1 MSVKW
6 EKQEGNQGLLTIEV
20 STEEVNKALDK
31 AFKKI
36 VVKINEPGFRK
47 GKMPRPLFEKKYG
60 VEALYQ
66 DALEIII
73 PDAYSN
79 AIDEAGIE
87 PVDYPEIA
95 GTETFEKGKD
105 FTFTA
110 TVTVKPEPK
119 LGEYKG
125 LEVTKLSTEVT
136 DEEVEEQIQA
146 QLARKAELE
155 IKEDGAVEEGDT
167 AVIDFEG
174 FLGEEAFEGG
184 KGEDYALEIGS
195 GSFIPGFEEQLV
207 GVKAGESKDVVVTFP
222 EEYHAAELA
231 GKEATFKVTVKEIKV
246 KELPELDDDFAKDV
260 SEFDTFEAYKNS
272 IKEKLDKSNEARTKA
287 EFENKLVEAVCE
299 NAEIDIPQC
308 MIDNR
313 IEDLIREFS
322 YRLSAQGLN
331 MEQYMQITGATVDT
345 FKEQFKDQAQAQVK
359 SSLVLEK
366 IVKLENIEVTEED
379 VEKELQT
386 MADMYDMEL
395 DEVKTLIG
403 DNEKESMKEDLKMK
417 KAVELIAEN
426 AKVGKSAAKKTTAK
440 KPAAKAADKKEDGE
454 KAPAKKAP
462 AKKTTAAKS
471 TTAKKTTTKAKKD
484 EE

>member
-20 STEEVNKALDK
+20 SAEEVNKALDK

-95 GTETFEKGKD
+95 GTENFEKGKD

-222 EEYHAAELA
+222 EEYHATELA
-231 GKEATFKVTVKEIKV
+231 GKEATFKVTVKEIKTKV
-246 KELPELDDDFAKDV
+246 LPELNDEFAKEIDPEV
-260 SEFDTFEAYKNS
+260 DSVDALRAK
-272 IKEKLDKSNEARTKA
+272 IKEQTAEQKKA
-287 EFENKLVEAVCE
+287 ESEGTLRDELVEKAAE
-299 NAEIDIPQC
+299 NAEMEIPQG
-308 MIDNR
+308 MINTELDRMVQEFGQRLQMQGMNLELYFQFSGQNEEALRAQMTPDAENR
-313 IEDLIREFS
+313 VRVAL
-322 YRLSAQGLN
+322 
-331 MEQYMQITGATVDT
+331 T
-345 FKEQFKDQAQAQVK
+345 
-359 SSLVLEK
+359 LEAIAK
-366 IVKLENIEVTEED
+366 AENVQVTEED
-379 VEKELQT
+379 IT
-386 MADMYDMEL
+386 TEL
-395 DEVKTLIG
+395 DAMAAQFGMTVDQIKTALGGTAILEN
-403 DNEKESMKEDLKMK
+403 DIKTK
-417 KAVELIAEN
+417 KTVELLVEN
-426 AKVGKSAAKKTTAK
+426 AKIS
-440 KPAAKAADKKEDGE
+440 E
-454 KAPAKKAP
+454 
-462 AKKTTAAKS
+462 
-471 TTAKKTTTKAKKD
+471 
-484 EE
+484 

>member
-20 STEEVNKALDK
+20 SAEEVNTALDK

-136 DEEVEEQIQA
+136 DEEVEAQIQA
-146 QLARKAELE
+146 ELAKKAELE
-155 IKEDGAVEEGDT
+155 IKEDGAVEDGDT

-207 GVKAGESKDVVVTFP
+207 GAKAGESKDVVVTFP

-231 GKEATFKVTVKEIKV
+231 GKEATFKVTVKEIKTKV
-246 KELPELDDDFAKDV
+246 LPELNDDFAKEIDPEV
-260 SEFDTFEAYKNS
+260 ESLDALRAK
-272 IKEKLDKSNEARTKA
+272 IKEQTAEQKKA
-287 EFENKLVEAVCE
+287 ESEGTLRDELVEKAAE
-299 NAEIDIPQC
+299 NAEMEIPQG
-308 MIDNR
+308 MINTELDRMVQEFGQRLQMQGMNLELYFQFSGQNEEALREQMTPDAENR
-313 IEDLIREFS
+313 VRVAL
-322 YRLSAQGLN
+322 
-331 MEQYMQITGATVDT
+331 T
-345 FKEQFKDQAQAQVK
+345 
-359 SSLVLEK
+359 LEAIAK
-366 IVKLENIEVTEED
+366 AENVQVTEED
-379 VEKELQT
+379 ITAELEA
-386 MADMYDMEL
+386 MATQFGMTVDQI
-395 DEVKTLIG
+395 KTALGGTAILEN
-403 DNEKESMKEDLKMK
+403 DIKTK
-417 KAVELIAEN
+417 KTVELLVES
-426 AKVGKSAAKKTTAK
+426 AKIS
-440 KPAAKAADKKEDGE
+440 E
-454 KAPAKKAP
+454 
-462 AKKTTAAKS
+462 
-471 TTAKKTTTKAKKD
+471 
-484 EE
+484 

>member
-20 STEEVNKALDK
+20 SAEEVNTALDK

-136 DEEVEEQIQA
+136 DEEVEAQIQA
-146 QLARKAELE
+146 ELAKKAELE
-155 IKEDGAVEEGDT
+155 IKEDGAVEDGDT

-231 GKEATFKVTVKEIKV
+231 GKEATFKVAVKEIKTKV
-246 KELPELDDDFAKDV
+246 LPELNDEFAKEIDPEV
-260 SEFDTFEAYKNS
+260 ESLDALRAK
-272 IKEKLDKSNEARTKA
+272 IKEQTAEQKKA
-287 EFENKLVEAVCE
+287 ESEGTLRDELVEKAAE
-299 NAEIDIPQC
+299 NAEMEIPQG
-308 MIDNR
+308 MINTELDRMVQEFGQRLQMQGMNLELYFQFSGQNEEALREQMTPDAENR
-313 IEDLIREFS
+313 VRVAL
-322 YRLSAQGLN
+322 
-331 MEQYMQITGATVDT
+331 T
-345 FKEQFKDQAQAQVK
+345 
-359 SSLVLEK
+359 LEAIAK
-366 IVKLENIEVTEED
+366 AENVQVTEED
-379 VEKELQT
+379 ITAELEA
-386 MADMYDMEL
+386 MATQFGMTVDQI
-395 DEVKTLIG
+395 KTALGGTAILEN
-403 DNEKESMKEDLKMK
+403 DIKTK
-417 KAVELIAEN
+417 KTVELLVDN
-426 AKVGKSAAKKTTAK
+426 AKIS
-440 KPAAKAADKKEDGE
+440 E
-454 KAPAKKAP
+454 
-462 AKKTTAAKS
+462 
-471 TTAKKTTTKAKKD
+471 
-484 EE
+484 

>member
-20 STEEVNKALDK
+20 SAEEVNKALDK

-231 GKEATFKVTVKEIKV
+231 GKEATFKVTVKEIKTKV
-246 KELPELDDDFAKDV
+246 LPELNDEFAKEIDPEV
-260 SEFDTFEAYKNS
+260 DSLDALRAK
-272 IKEKLDKSNEARTKA
+272 IKEQTAEQKKA
-287 EFENKLVEAVCE
+287 ESEGALRDELVEKAAE
-299 NAEIDIPQC
+299 NAEMEIPQG
-308 MIDNR
+308 MINTELDRMVQEFGQRLQMQGMNLELYFQFSGQNEEALRTQMTPDAENR
-313 IEDLIREFS
+313 VRVALTLEAIAKAEDV
-322 YRLSAQGLN
+322 Q
-331 MEQYMQITGATVDT
+331 
-345 FKEQFKDQAQAQVK
+345 
-359 SSLVLEK
+359 
-366 IVKLENIEVTEED
+366 VTEED
-379 VEKELQT
+379 IT
-386 MADMYDMEL
+386 AEL
-395 DEVKTLIG
+395 DAMATQFGMTVDQIKTALGGTAILEN
-403 DNEKESMKEDLKMK
+403 DIKTK
-417 KAVELIAEN
+417 KTVELLVEN
-426 AKVGKSAAKKTTAK
+426 AKIS
-440 KPAAKAADKKEDGE
+440 E
-454 KAPAKKAP
+454 
-462 AKKTTAAKS
+462 
-471 TTAKKTTTKAKKD
+471 
-484 EE
+484 

>member
-20 STEEVNKALDK
+20 PAAEVNNALDK
-31 AFKKI
+31 AFNK
-36 VVKINEPGFRK
+36 VVKQINEPGFRK

-95 GTETFEKGKD
+95 GTENFAKGQD

-125 LEVTKLSTEVT
+125 LEVTKLPTEVT
-136 DEEVEEQIQA
+136 DEEVEAQIQE

-155 IKEDGAVEEGDT
+155 IKEEGAIEEGDT

-174 FLGEEAFEGG
+174 FQGEEPFEGG
-184 KGEDYALEIGS
+184 KGEDYPLEIGS

-231 GKEATFKVTVKEIKV
+231 GKEATFKVTVKEVKTKV
-246 KELPELDDDFAKDV
+246 LPELNDEFAKEIDPEV
-260 SEFDTFEAYKNS
+260 ESLEALRAK
-272 IKEKLDKSNEARTKA
+272 IKEQTVEQKKTEAEGALRD
-287 EFENKLVEAVCE
+287 ELVEKAAA
-299 NAEIDIPQC
+299 NAEMDIPAG
-308 MIDNR
+308 MINTELDR
-313 IEDLIREFS
+313 MVQEFGQ
-322 YRLSAQGLN
+322 RLQMQGMNL
-331 MEQYMQITGATVDT
+331 ELY
-345 FKEQFKDQAQAQVK
+345 FQFSGQ
-359 SSLVLEK
+359 
-366 IVKLENIEVTEED
+366 TEEQLR
-379 VEKELQT
+379 EQ
-386 MADMYDMEL
+386 
-395 DEVKTLIG
+395 
-403 DNEKESMKEDLKMK
+403 MKEDAENRVRVALTLEAIAKAENVEVSEEDITTELDAMASQFGMTVDQIKTALGGTAILENDVKTK
-417 KAVELIAEN
+417 KTVELLVEN
-426 AKVGKSAAKKTTAK
+426 AKIS
-440 KPAAKAADKKEDGE
+440 E
-454 KAPAKKAP
+454 
-462 AKKTTAAKS
+462 
-471 TTAKKTTTKAKKD
+471 
-484 EE
+484 

>member
-20 STEEVNKALDK
+20 SAEEVNTALDK

-136 DEEVEEQIQA
+136 DEEVEAQIQA
-146 QLARKAELE
+146 ELAKKAELE
-155 IKEDGAVEEGDT
+155 IKEDGAVEDGDT

-207 GVKAGESKDVVVTFP
+207 GAKAGESKDVVVTFP

-231 GKEATFKVTVKEIKV
+231 GKEATFKVTVKEIKTKV
-246 KELPELDDDFAKDV
+246 LPELNDDFAKEIDPEV
-260 SEFDTFEAYKNS
+260 ESLDALRAK
-272 IKEKLDKSNEARTKA
+272 IKEQTAEQKKA
-287 EFENKLVEAVCE
+287 ESEGTLRDELVEKAAE
-299 NAEIDIPQC
+299 NAEMEIPQG
-308 MIDNR
+308 MINTELDRMVQEFGQRLQMQGMNLELYFQFSGQNEEALREQMTPDAENR
-313 IEDLIREFS
+313 VRVAL
-322 YRLSAQGLN
+322 
-331 MEQYMQITGATVDT
+331 T
-345 FKEQFKDQAQAQVK
+345 
-359 SSLVLEK
+359 LEAIAK
-366 IVKLENIEVTEED
+366 AENVQVTEED
-379 VEKELQT
+379 ITAELEA
-386 MADMYDMEL
+386 MATQFGMTIDQI
-395 DEVKTLIG
+395 KTALGGTAILEN
-403 DNEKESMKEDLKMK
+403 DIKTK
-417 KAVELIAEN
+417 KTVELLVEN
-426 AKVGKSAAKKTTAK
+426 AKIS
-440 KPAAKAADKKEDGE
+440 E
-454 KAPAKKAP
+454 
-462 AKKTTAAKS
+462 
-471 TTAKKTTTKAKKD
+471 
-484 EE
+484 

>member
-20 STEEVNKALDK
+20 SAEEVNKALDK

-95 GTETFEKGKD
+95 GTENFEKGKD

-146 QLARKAELE
+146 QLAKKAELE

-231 GKEATFKVTVKEIKV
+231 GKEATFKVAVKEIKTKV
-246 KELPELDDDFAKDV
+246 LPELNDEFAKEIDPEV
-260 SEFDTFEAYKNS
+260 ESLDALRAK
-272 IKEKLDKSNEARTKA
+272 IKEQTAEQKKA
-287 EFENKLVEAVCE
+287 ESEGTLRDELVEKAAE
-299 NAEIDIPQC
+299 NAEMEIPQG
-308 MIDNR
+308 MINTELDRMVQEFGQRLQMQGMNLELYFQFSGQNEEALREQMTPDAENR
-313 IEDLIREFS
+313 VRVAL
-322 YRLSAQGLN
+322 
-331 MEQYMQITGATVDT
+331 T
-345 FKEQFKDQAQAQVK
+345 
-359 SSLVLEK
+359 LEAIAK
-366 IVKLENIEVTEED
+366 AENVQVTEED
-379 VEKELQT
+379 IT
-386 MADMYDMEL
+386 AEL
-395 DEVKTLIG
+395 DAMAAQFGMTVDQIKTALGGTAILEN
-403 DNEKESMKEDLKMK
+403 DIKTK
-417 KAVELIAEN
+417 KTVELLVEN
-426 AKVGKSAAKKTTAK
+426 AKIS
-440 KPAAKAADKKEDGE
+440 E
-454 KAPAKKAP
+454 
-462 AKKTTAAKS
+462 
-471 TTAKKTTTKAKKD
+471 
-484 EE
+484 

>member
-20 STEEVNKALDK
+20 PASEVNNALDK
-31 AFKKI
+31 AFNKI
-36 VVKINEPGFRK
+36 VKQINEPGFRK

-95 GTETFEKGKD
+95 GTENFAKGQD

-125 LEVTKLSTEVT
+125 LEVTKLPTEVT
-136 DEEVEEQIQA
+136 DEEVEAQIQE

-155 IKEDGAVEEGDT
+155 VKEEGAIEEGDT

-174 FLGEEAFEGG
+174 FQGEEAFEGG
-184 KGEDYALEIGS
+184 KGEDYPLEIGS

-207 GVKAGESKDVVVTFP
+207 GVKAGESKDVVITFP

-231 GKEATFKVTVKEIKV
+231 GKEATFKVTVKEVKTKV
-246 KELPELDDDFAKDV
+246 LPELNDEFAKEIDPEV
-260 SEFDTFEAYKNS
+260 ESLEA
-272 IKEKLDKSNEARTKA
+272 LRTKIKDQTVEQKKA
-287 EFENKLVEAVCE
+287 ESEGALRDELVEKAAA
-299 NAEIDIPQC
+299 NAEMEIPAG
-308 MIDNR
+308 MINTELDRMVQEFGQRLQMQGMNLEMYFQFSGQTEEQLREQMKEDAENR
-313 IEDLIREFS
+313 VRVAL
-322 YRLSAQGLN
+322 
-331 MEQYMQITGATVDT
+331 T
-345 FKEQFKDQAQAQVK
+345 
-359 SSLVLEK
+359 LEAIAK
-366 IVKLENIEVTEED
+366 AENVEVTEED
-379 VEKELQT
+379 IAT
-386 MADMYDMEL
+386 EL
-395 DEVKTLIG
+395 DAMAAQFGMTVDQIKTALGGTAILENDVKT
-403 DNEKESMKEDLKMK
+403 K
-417 KAVELIAEN
+417 KTVELLVEN
-426 AKVGKSAAKKTTAK
+426 AKIS
-440 KPAAKAADKKEDGE
+440 E
-454 KAPAKKAP
+454 
-462 AKKTTAAKS
+462 
-471 TTAKKTTTKAKKD
+471 
-484 EE
+484 

>member
-20 STEEVNKALDK
+20 SAEEVNKALDK

-47 GKMPRPLFEKKYG
+47 GKMPRVLFEKKYG
-60 VEALYQ
+60 AEALYQ

-167 AVIDFEG
+167 AVSI
-174 FLGEEAFEGG
+174 
-184 KGEDYALEIGS
+184 
-195 GSFIPGFEEQLV
+195 
-207 GVKAGESKDVVVTFP
+207 SK
-222 EEYHAAELA
+222 
-231 GKEATFKVTVKEIKV
+231 
-246 KELPELDDDFAKDV
+246 V
-260 SEFDTFEAYKNS
+260 S
-272 IKEKLDKSNEARTKA
+272 
-287 EFENKLVEAVCE
+287 
-299 NAEIDIPQC
+299 
-308 MIDNR
+308 
-313 IEDLIREFS
+313 
-322 YRLSAQGLN
+322 
-331 MEQYMQITGATVDT
+331 
-345 FKEQFKDQAQAQVK
+345 
-359 SSLVLEK
+359 
-366 IVKLENIEVTEED
+366 
-379 VEKELQT
+379 
-386 MADMYDMEL
+386 
-395 DEVKTLIG
+395 
-403 DNEKESMKEDLKMK
+403 
-417 KAVELIAEN
+417 
-426 AKVGKSAAKKTTAK
+426 
-440 KPAAKAADKKEDGE
+440 
-454 KAPAKKAP
+454 
-462 AKKTTAAKS
+462 
-471 TTAKKTTTKAKKD
+471 
-484 EE
+484 